1 MLEYKTNKGRDRR
14 KSQQDEI
21 EKREQK
27 IRTLEMEGKV
37 TIHLLSLPSFT
48 VFCACL
54 SFSSNLTLKGQT
66 NAINRVKQYQAN
78 KPQGSSHK

>member
-1 MLEYKTNKGRDRR
+1 MLEYKTNKGRDQR

-37 TIHLLSLPSFT
+37 TIHLLSPSLYHFLRLPLF
-48 VFCACL
+48 L
-54 SFSSNLTLKGQT
+54 
-66 NAINRVKQYQAN
+66 
-78 KPQGSSHK
+78 